1 MKYLKFF
8 VTILAL
14 FGISSCARDIIDLT
28 CTIEGIVKD
37 QTTGAPLSNCEILL
51 TPTNKTITTSRD
63 GIYSFTDLD
72 PGEYSLTFNK
82 SGYITDARNVTT
94 KTGQTTKLEML
105 LQAKLAGIIQG
116 VVKDK
121 DSGTPI
127 SNCEVLLTPGNKT
140 IVTSGDGLYSFKD
153 LESKEYTITF
163 NKNGY
168 ASDSRKVTVKQGD
181 TVEVEMLLQAK
192 SGGIIQG
199 VIKDKDS
206 GIPISN
212 CEVLLNPENESL
224 ITSSDGFYT
233 FKGLIPG
240 DYTITFNRSGYISD
254 SRSTSVNQNDTI
266 RIDILL
272 KAKSSFSLSESIY
285 DFGDLESNKTFF
297 CFNNSSNSC
306 SYSISNVPNWI
317 IPNKKSGTIAAGSN
331 DSFTL
336 TVDRSKVNAGQYN
349 QNITIEYSGQTKGT
363 EILLVKMKKV
373 EYTTPSITT
382 ATSATTV
389 SENSFSIEGTITGT
403 GGSQI
408 TAYGHCWST
417 SKNPTIN
424 GQCTNLGMTD
434 KIGTFKS
441 TIENLSANTTYYV
454 RAYATNNQGTAYGKE
469 IIVKTKSTEI
479 EGPWD
484 GQISDSFAGGSGTF
498 IDPYI
503 IKTGGQLLLMK
514 KYYDSYFKLGND
526 IDLNNN
532 NWLPFEF
539 RGFFDGNGYTIYN
552 LKIYKNSD
560 DLGLFSYLD
569 GATVENVKI
578 NGVEIQAFK
587 NSNIGVLAG
596 KARKAVINNCE
607 IYINNTI
614 IGNTNVGG
622 MIGSYEADMYI
633 NNCTIKSN
641 ELGIIK
647 GNQNVGGFIGCVYKD
662 GSGYS
667 DTKNNHVNINIEGS
681 TCVGG
686 CYGLL
691 DAYIMIY
698 DHSYQGN
705 IRGQKIIGGI
715 CGRVNDH
722 VRIISCK
729 SNVNIDASSFTGK
742 DIGGILGGVT
752 YHPHGF
758 YIHACYSTGKISS
771 LDGEAGGLVAYKTYL
786 DNRQDFS
793 IKQCYTTIN
802 DNINYSEESSNTSSY
817 KIEECTSVYETSNV
831 SQTMFEFYSEYAKY
845 WNYNNTWTWNGWVDG
860 KEVSISCPKLAW
872 E

>member
-1 MKYLKFF
+1 MKYLKIF

-51 TPTNKTITTSRD
+51 TPTNKTITTSSD
-63 GIYSFTDLD
+63 GVYRFTALDL
-72 PGEYSLTFNK
+72 GEYTLTFN
-82 SGYITDARNVTT
+82 R
-94 KTGQTTKLEML
+94 L
-105 LQAKLAGIIQG
+105 
-116 VVKDK
+116 
-121 DSGTPI
+121 
-127 SNCEVLLTPGNKT
+127 
-140 IVTSGDGLYSFKD
+140 
-153 LESKEYTITF
+153 
-163 NKNGY
+163 
-168 ASDSRKVTVKQGD
+168 
-181 TVEVEMLLQAK
+181 
-192 SGGIIQG
+192 
-199 VIKDKDS
+199 
-206 GIPISN
+206 
-212 CEVLLNPENESL
+212 
-224 ITSSDGFYT
+224 
-233 FKGLIPG
+233 
-240 DYTITFNRSGYISD
+240 GYIS
-254 SRSTSVNQNDTI
+254 STRSVSIKSGETSTVDM
-266 RIDILL
+266 LL
-272 KAKSSFSLSESIY
+272 EAKSSFSLSEEVY
-285 DFGDLESNKTFF
+285 DFGDLESSKTFI
-297 CFNNSSNSC
+297 CFNNSASDC
-306 SYSISNVPNWI
+306 SYTLSNLPVWI
-317 IPNKKSGTIAAGSN
+317 LVNKEQSSVKAGSN

-336 TVDRSKVNAGQYN
+336 TIDRSKVGIGSYS
-349 QNITIEYSGQTKGT
+349 QNITVSYSGYINGT
-363 EILLVKMKKV
+363 TTLLVKMKKV

-389 SENSFSIEGTITGT
+389 SESSFSIEGTITGT

-454 RAYATNNQGTAYGKE
+454 RAYATNNQGTAYGEE
-469 IIVKTKSTEI
+469 IIVKTKSTEV

-514 KYYDSYFKLGND
+514 EYDDGYFKLGND

-569 GATVENVKI
+569 CATVENVKI
-578 NGVEIQAFK
+578 NGVEIQALK

-667 DTKNNHVNINIEGS
+667 DTKNNHVSINIEGS

-691 DAYIMIY
+691 DAMIMIY

-705 IRGQKIIGGI
+705 IRGEKIIGGI

-742 DIGGILGGVT
+742 DIGGILGSVT
-752 YHPHGF
+752 YYSHGF

-793 IKQCYTTIN
+793 IKHCYTTIN
-802 DNINYSEESSNTSSY
+802 DNINYSEENSNTSRY
-817 KIEECTSVYETSNV
+817 KIEECTSVYETNNV